1 MRAPSPSLPQA
12 AGSKP
17 GSEEGGSVAGRLAQW
32 GEESRRAFANARDP
46 ERMTTAVITL
56 HRRVDEALAA
66 TIAGHH
72 VPIACARGCGY
83 CCSLRVQV
91 QPYEAFRLAAWLRRH
106 FDAPRL
112 ERVLERLRENVAKT
126 RALGEEARKRTNI
139 ACALLGD
146 DGACSAYEA
155 RPAQCRRYHSTDVEP
170 CKAFHADPSRD
181 DIESG
186 MHPAVAHNADV
197 IITQARHA
205 ARAAGLD
212 DDSVDMNVAL
222 LEALDNPKS
231 FRRWKDGKKPFVG

>member
-1 MRAPSPSLPQA
+1 MSDESQGVA
-12 AGSKP
+12 A
-17 GSEEGGSVAGRLAQW
+17 RLAAW
-32 GEESRRAFANARDP
+32 GEESRAAFADARDP
-46 ERMTTAVITL
+46 ERMATAVITL

-66 TIAGHH
+66 TIAGHK
-72 VPIACARGCGY
+72 VELACARGCSY
-83 CCSLRVQV
+83 CCNLRVQV

-112 ERVLERLRENVAKT
+112 QRVISRLRENVEKT

-139 ACALLGD
+139 PCALLGD
-146 DGACSAYEA
+146 DGACTAYEA
-155 RPAQCRRYHSTDVEP
+155 RPAQCRRYHSTSIDP

-205 ARAAGLD
+205 ARGAGLN
-212 DDSVDMNVAL
+212 DDSVDMNLAL
-222 LEALDNPKS
+222 LEALENPKS
-231 FRRWKDGKKPFVG
+231 WRRWRDGKKAFVG